1 MTSQPDHERPL
12 HAHRT
17 LFRALIGVTASLS
30 LVVAAVSAYAY
41 VGYLQAQAGITRIP
55 NSPVPSGSDPQHD
68 FGPCVDNV
76 CNYLILG
83 SDSRAGLSPEEQVQF
98 GTNADIGGSQRSDVI
113 MLVHT
118 DPKLQKAIVLSFP
131 RDLWVNIPGMG
142 MDKINAAFSGGLA
155 GFGAQRVAKTV
166 EQLTGLKIN
175 HVLYVDLAGFQGIVD
190 TLGGVTMCIPTAMT
204 DPLTGLD
211 VKAGCQ
217 TLNGYQALAY
227 VRTRHQPCDLVPDF
241 ARIGRQQQFL
251 RAVLNRLLSPG
262 EIAKAPSLIRPVAR
276 NLVAD
281 QGFDLA
287 DVVYL
292 VKQLEGISTGAVEFR
307 AVPGVGATEGSLD
320 VVLPDPVAGQIF
332 ARIRQGK
339 PLGDLGQN
347 LAGTAP
353 SEANIIVPVVDH
365 DSAGTA
371 AKVEQILNDAGFDII
386 SRDRRLRHVRRRCE
400 GVRDRVQGRTPERR
414 RGRAEVLPEPP
425 APRGESEH
433 VEGEPGGGLHHGG
446 FRPAAGGQRWRLDEL
461 HPVGI
466 LMRALILAGGE
477 GSRLRP
483 ITHTNAKQLIP
494 IAGAPILFHALEAIR
509 DAGITEVGIV
519 IGQTG
524 DEIRTAVG
532 DGSTWGLSVSYIS
545 QEAPL
550 GLAHAVMTARDFVAG
565 QPFLMYLGDNVLL
578 EGLKRFVEEF
588 ERTRPDAQIFLA
600 RVPEPERFGVA
611 VLDGDRVVRLVEKPT
626 SFVSD
631 LALVGVYLFDD
642 SILEAADTLEP
653 SARGEYEITEAI
665 QWLIDH
671 GKIVRAEMVSAWWK
685 DTGRPADLLEAN
697 RVMLSIVRP
706 GVEGDVDDRSTLEG
720 SIRLAVGAKV
730 IRSELRGPVAIGPG
744 AVIEDSVVGPNVSVE
759 RDVRIMRSSVEDSIV
774 MEGCQIVD
782 VHGLATSILGRNV
795 EVLHSGAG
803 GVHRLVVGDQSRVEL
818 Y

>member
-1 MTSQPDHERPL
+1 M
-12 HAHRT
+12 
-17 LFRALIGVTASLS
+17 
-30 LVVAAVSAYAY
+30 
-41 VGYLQAQAGITRIP
+41 
-55 NSPVPSGSDPQHD
+55 
-68 FGPCVDNV
+68 
-76 CNYLILG
+76 
-83 SDSRAGLSPEEQVQF
+83 QF

-353 SEANIIVPVVDH
+353 SEANIVVPVVDH

-371 AKVEQILNDAGFDII
+371 AKVEQILNDAGFDTSPGIVDYATYGADVKGSVI
-386 SRDRRLRHVRRRCE
+386 AYKAGHQSD
-400 GVRDRVQGRTPERR
+400 
-414 RGRAEVLPEPP
+414 AEVVQKYFPDLRLLEVPDSTL
-425 APRGESEH
+425 RGSP
-433 VEGEPGGGLHHGG
+433 VAVFITGGFVLQPVGSGGG
-446 FRPAAGGQRWRLDEL
+446 
-461 HPVGI
+461 
-466 LMRALILAGGE
+466 
-477 GSRLRP
+477 S
-483 ITHTNAKQLIP
+483 TSCIP
-494 IAGAPILFHALEAIR
+494 
-509 DAGITEVGIV
+509 
-519 IGQTG
+519 
-524 DEIRTAVG
+524 
-532 DGSTWGLSVSYIS
+532 
-545 QEAPL
+545 
-550 GLAHAVMTARDFVAG
+550 
-565 QPFLMYLGDNVLL
+565 
-578 EGLKRFVEEF
+578 
-588 ERTRPDAQIFLA
+588 
-600 RVPEPERFGVA
+600 
-611 VLDGDRVVRLVEKPT
+611 
-626 SFVSD
+626 
-631 LALVGVYLFDD
+631 
-642 SILEAADTLEP
+642 
-653 SARGEYEITEAI
+653 
-665 QWLIDH
+665 
-671 GKIVRAEMVSAWWK
+671 
-685 DTGRPADLLEAN
+685 
-697 RVMLSIVRP
+697 
-706 GVEGDVDDRSTLEG
+706 
-720 SIRLAVGAKV
+720 
-730 IRSELRGPVAIGPG
+730 SE
-744 AVIEDSVVGPNVSVE
+744 S
-759 RDVRIMRSSVEDSIV
+759 
-774 MEGCQIVD
+774 
-782 VHGLATSILGRNV
+782 
-795 EVLHSGAG
+795 
-803 GVHRLVVGDQSRVEL
+803 
-818 Y
+818 